1 MKIRSRSSNTWV
13 YVLIGGLVLLGAVL
27 IIGGWIVWLLVSEER
42 TQLVLTSE
50 ALKDRWLAISKF
62 SERYGVTVHS
72 NAQLDAEDMPALSDT
87 IILTDVRSSEV
98 NESVNTELEKWVLK
112 GGTLI
117 YRVPVVHT
125 DEDPLSVVNSN
136 YFPNKLMVFEEREPS
151 RFGTWTNW
159 YTQFPRKLPCE
170 QSTSPIQFA
179 NGDTASLALRAQ
191 SSPQLVTSES
201 PFAEDIETLSRMY
214 FLRMNWGLGTVY
226 FVTDLDLWANQRV
239 DCADHAYVFLRL
251 VRGSIDPI
259 AARSNEIAVW
269 IVPREPVK
277 TPHLLNLVWD
287 NYHIPLVGILVTFLV
302 ALIARNIRSSPAMH
316 AIPIPRRAT
325 IDYVTSVTEF
335 AWRKKDIRR
344 FFRAFQWVSDN
355 PKGVFGPSKGP
366 VTENSNEE
374 KKIGTSDMLNH
385 SPETEAD
392 LVDNVRKLQATLR
405 QNMQPSLR
413 KS

>member
-1 MKIRSRSSNTWV
+1 MKVRSRSSNTWV
-13 YVLIGGLVLLGAVL
+13 YVLICGLVLLGAVL
-27 IIGGWIVWLLVSEER
+27 IIGSWIVWHLVTEER
-42 TQLVLTSE
+42 TQLFLTSE
-50 ALKDRWLAISKF
+50 ALKDRWLGISKF

-72 NAQLDAEDMPALSDT
+72 NARLDAEDLPALSDT

-98 NESVNTELEKWVLK
+98 DESVNTELEKWVLQ

-125 DEDPLSVVNSN
+125 DEDPLSVINSN
-136 YFPNKLMVFEEREPS
+136 YFPNKLMVFEERERS
-151 RFGTWTNW
+151 AFSAWTNW
-159 YTQFPRKLPCE
+159 YTQFSRKLPCE
-170 QSTSPIQFA
+170 QSTSSIQFA
-179 NGDTASLALRAQ
+179 NGDTASLALREQ
-191 SSPQLVTSES
+191 SSPQLVTGNS
-201 PFAEDIETLSRMY
+201 PFAEDIVTLSRMY
-214 FLRMNWGLGTVY
+214 FLKMNWGLGTVY
-226 FVTDLDLWANQRV
+226 FVTDLDLWTNQRV

-251 VRGSIDPI
+251 VRGSIDPV
-259 AARSNEIAVW
+259 AARNNDMAVW
-269 IVPREPVK
+269 IVPRERVN

-287 NYHIPLVGILVTFLV
+287 NYYIPLIGMLVTFLV
-302 ALIARNIRSSPAMH
+302 ALIARNIRSSPPMH

-366 VTENSNEE
+366 VTQNSNEE
-374 KKIGTSDMLNH
+374 KKIGTSDILNH